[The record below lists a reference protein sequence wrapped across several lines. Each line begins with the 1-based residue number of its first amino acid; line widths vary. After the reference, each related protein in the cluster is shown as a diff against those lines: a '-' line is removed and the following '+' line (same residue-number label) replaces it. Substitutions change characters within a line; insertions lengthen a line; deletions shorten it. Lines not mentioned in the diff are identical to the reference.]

1 MEIFNIIS
9 AFGLSSSAG
18 LNAYIPLLVVSLLAK
33 YTDLIKL
40 SSTWDAMTSWWV
52 IGTLIFL
59 LIIEIV
65 ADKIPAV
72 NHVNDIVQSFVRPTA
87 GAIVFAAS
95 ASNITHVN
103 TVLAIIAGLFISG
116 SVHAVKSLA
125 IRPAVTATT
134 GGAAN
139 VPVSIAEDVTSTAVS
154 VLSVIVPIIA
164 ACLLVIITTIV
175 VIMLIKNKRR
185 KKRLIFWKQIL
196 DKSKDKTN
204 LFSNISPSK
213 SSWISTSA
221 GKSGLTYSY
230 IITLKNGSIELCI
243 DKGKNYDELNKKIFN
258 DLLEYRKDIEKEF
271 GDSLEWQRLDNKRAS
286 RIRKIYTTANLNDS
300 DNWDKLQS
308 EMIDGMI
315 NFDKAIKKYINNIKD

>member
-33 YTDLIKL
+33 YTNLIKL

-134 GGAAN
+134 GGTAN
-139 VPVSIAEDVTSTAVS
+139 VPVSIAEDVTSGTVS
-154 VLSVIVPIIA
+154 ILSVIVPVIA
-164 ACLLVIITTIV
+164 ACLLVIITAIV
-175 VIMLIKNKRR
+175 IIVLIRSKRN

-196 DKSKDKTN
+196 GKSKDKTN

-213 SSWISTSA
+213 SSYISTGA
-221 GKSGLTYSY
+221 GKSGLTYFY
-230 IITLKNGSIELCI
+230 VITQKNGSIGLCI
-243 DKGKNYDELNKKIFN
+243 DKGKNYDELNKKIFD
-258 DLLEYRKDIEKEF
+258 DLFEHKKDIEKEF

-286 RIRKIYTTANLNDS
+286 RIRKIYVTANLNDS
-300 DNWDKLQS
+300 ENWDKLES
-308 EMIDGMI
+308 EIIDGMI
-315 NFDKAIKKYINNIKD
+315 NFDKAIKKYINNIM

>member
-18 LNAYIPLLVVSLLAK
+18 LNAYIPLLVISLLAK

-72 NHVNDIVQSFVRPTA
+72 NHVNDAVQSFVRPTA

-95 ASNITHVN
+95 ASNIVHVN
-103 TVLAIIAGLFISG
+103 TILALIAGLFISG

-139 VPVSIAEDVTSTAVS
+139 IPVSIVEDVTSGTVS
-154 VLSVIVPIIA
+154 ILSVIVPVIA
-164 ACLLVIITTIV
+164 ACLLVIIVTIV
-175 VIMLIKNKRR
+175 VIVFIRSKRN

-196 DKSKDKTN
+196 GKSKDETN

-213 SSWISTSA
+213 SSYISTGA

-230 IITLKNGSIELCI
+230 VITQKNGSIELCI
-243 DKGKNYDELNKKIFN
+243 DKGKNYDELNKKIF
-258 DLLEYRKDIEKEF
+258 DDFFEHKKDIEKEF

-286 RIRKIYTTANLNDS
+286 RIRKIYVTANLNDS
-300 DNWDKLQS
+300 ANWDKLQN
-308 EMIDGMI
+308 EMIEGMI
-315 NFDKAIKKYINNIKD
+315 NFDKAIKKYINNIM